1 MVRTEFDS
9 VFFNSLCILSSS
21 PLKSAV
27 ALVLGRTDSPFFFL
41 FFFFGQFFYLFM
53 HGSFALTSRDLSD
66 QCGVVK
72 DYRFLSCCCSFPA
85 SSTHKFFVV
94 VFSVIASVAQTKM
107 RNSPAV

>member
-9 VFFNSLCILSSS
+9 VFFNSLCLLSSS

-27 ALVLGRTDSPFFFL
+27 ALVLGRTDSLFFVFFFC
-41 FFFFGQFFYLFM
+41 QFFYLFM